1 MKRSNLPRAG
11 FYRKGIAA
19 AVFAVT
25 LTGCLSGG
33 GGSSDSSAD
42 TGPATLSATVKQG
55 EVRGVQ
61 LDSGALAFRGIRYGA
76 APINELRFAAP
87 QPAGGW
93 DDTNQLS
100 EDFGS
105 ACPQTASP
113 FGEASTEED
122 CLFLNVY
129 RPEEPGDYPVMVWI
143 HGGAFIYGSG
153 GPSYDPSRLV
163 DEGVVVV
170 TLNYRLGA
178 LGFIPHEDL
187 PGSNFGLQDQ
197 QLALKWVQDNI
208 AAFDGDPDNV
218 TIFGESAGGHSVL
231 SQIASPGAAGL
242 FQKAIVQ
249 SGSYNG
255 DQLPIGDI
263 QLGPFPV
270 PGGQTL
276 IGEELIGRT
285 SCAGTAGATLVNCL
299 RGLDVE
305 DLLVAAAGDKGDTDP
320 SNDDSVFF
328 LPVTNT
334 PVLPRSINADLANG
348 PTNKVPVL
356 IGSNRDEGSLFTL
369 LALVPP
375 ADPTTFNTEA
385 GYRAAV
391 VDLLSAD
398 PTLDAVAIADYY
410 SAKQPDSPLKFINAY
425 SGIGT
430 NWRFN
435 CPNDKQWS
443 LLADKVDTY
452 GYWFTDRAAPA
463 PEAIQAPF
471 PLGASHSFEI
481 QYVLNSFANMESRN
495 ATEAQ
500 LDLARQMTAYWA
512 NFAKYGEDPAIGPNA
527 TDGAADAVNWP
538 RYTPDGSIVRLDTP
552 TPVAVSVNDFRTV
565 HECDY
570 WANPPRVQLQ

>member
-1 MKRSNLPRAG
+1 MNRFSLPRAG
-11 FYRKGIAA
+11 FYRTGLAA
-19 AVFAVT
+19 AVFAAT

-33 GGSSDSSAD
+33 GGSSSSSSS
-42 TGPATLSATVKQG
+42 GPATLATTVKQG
-55 EVRGVQ
+55 EIRGVQ
-61 LDSGALAFRGIRYGA
+61 LDTGVLAFRGIPYGA
-76 APINELRFAAP
+76 PPVKELRFAAP
-87 QPAGGW
+87 QPAAGW
-93 DDTNQLS
+93 DQVRRLS

-105 ACPQTASP
+105 ACPQIASA
-113 FGEASTEED
+113 FGEASDNED

-129 RPEEPGDYPVMVWI
+129 RPAEPGDYPVMVWI

-153 GPSYDPSRLV
+153 GPAYEPSRLV

-178 LGFIPHEDL
+178 LGFLPHADL
-187 PGSNFGLQDQ
+187 PTTNLGLQDQ
-197 QLALKWVQDNI
+197 QLALQWVKDNI
-208 AAFDGDPDNV
+208 DAFDGDPNNV

-231 SQIASPGAAGL
+231 SQIASPGASGL

-255 DQLPIGDI
+255 DQLPLTDI
-263 QLGPFPV
+263 PLGPV
-270 PGGQTL
+270 TIPGGQTL
-276 IGEELIGRT
+276 IGEELISRT
-285 SCAGTAGATLVNCL
+285 SCAGEAGATLVDCL
-299 RGLDVE
+299 RALDV
-305 DLLVAAAGDKGDTDP
+305 DALLAAAAGDTSDADP

-334 PVLPRSINADLANG
+334 TVLPRSINTDLANG

-369 LALVPP
+369 LALAPP

-391 VDLLSAD
+391 VDLLNAD

-410 SAKQPDSPLKFINAY
+410 SAKQPDGPLKFINAY

-430 NWRFN
+430 DWRFN
-435 CPNDKQWS
+435 CPNDRQWS

-463 PEAIQAPF
+463 PAGLQAPF

-481 QYVLNSFANMESRN
+481 QYVLNSFATMENRG
-495 ATEAQ
+495 AGQAQ
-500 LDLARQMTAYWA
+500 LDLASEMTAYWA

-527 TDGAADAVNWP
+527 TDGAAGAVNWP
-538 RYTPDGSIVRLDTP
+538 RYIADGSIMRLDTP
-552 TPVAVSVNDFRTV
+552 TPAVVPVTDFRTI
-565 HECDY
+565 HECAF
-570 WANPPRVQLQ
+570 WQNPPRVLP

>member
-1 MKRSNLPRAG
+1 MNRFNLPRAG
-11 FYRKGIAA
+11 FYRTGIAA

-33 GGSSDSSAD
+33 GGSSDSSVDA
-42 TGPATLSATVKQG
+42 GPATLSATVEQG

-105 ACPQTASP
+105 ACPQPASP

-178 LGFIPHEDL
+178 LGFLPHEDL

-255 DQLPIGDI
+255 DQLPLGDT
-263 QLGPFPV
+263 QLGPFTI

-276 IGEELIGRT
+276 FGEPTIANTPCQGE
-285 SCAGTAGATLVNCL
+285 SDAALVSCL
-299 RGLDVE
+299 RGLDVA
-305 DLLVAAAGDKGDTDP
+305 DVLAAQPG
-320 SNDDSVFF
+320 NI

-334 PVLPRSINADLANG
+334 TVLPASINASLTSGNF
-348 PTNKVPVL
+348 NQVPVMM
-356 IGSNRDEGSLFTL
+356 GSNRDEGSLFAL
-369 LALVPP
+369 LALGDNP
-375 ADPTTFNTEA
+375 AQFQTEA
-385 GYRAAV
+385 SYRSAV
-391 VDLLSAD
+391 ASLLSED
-398 PTLDAVAIADYY
+398 PTLDAAAIADYY
-410 SAKQPDSPLKFINAY
+410 SAKQPAGPTRFFDAY
-425 SGIGT
+425 SALGT
-430 NWRFN
+430 DWRFS
-435 CPNDKQWS
+435 CPNNTQWG
-443 LLADKVDTY
+443 LLDDRVDTY
-452 GYWFTDRAAPA
+452 GYWFTDRAAPVIA
-463 PEAIQAPF
+463 GIQSPF

-481 QYVLNSFANMESRN
+481 QYVLNSFASMEDRG
-495 ATEAQ
+495 ATQAQ
-500 LDLARQMTAYWA
+500 LDLASQMTAYWA

-527 TDGAADAVNWP
+527 TDGAAGVVDWP
-538 RYTPDGSIVRLDTP
+538 RLTADGSIIRLDTP
-552 TPVAVSVNDFRTV
+552 DPSVVPVADFRTV
-565 HECDY
+565 HECAF
-570 WANPPRVQLQ
+570 WQNPPRI